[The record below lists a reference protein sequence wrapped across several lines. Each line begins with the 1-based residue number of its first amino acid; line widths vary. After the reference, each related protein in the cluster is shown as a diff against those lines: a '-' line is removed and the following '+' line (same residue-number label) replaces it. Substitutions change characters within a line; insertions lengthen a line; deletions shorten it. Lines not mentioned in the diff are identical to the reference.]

1 MIQRLALLVGGI
13 GAAAVLAFALGLT
26 NFVFAGPGAALNAAD
41 SQPVANT
48 ADAAAVGNGQP
59 GAGDQSVQPQKKT
72 VVDKVYIAPTPAPKV
87 VHVNPKGPSNQP
99 STTTPANQRPHAAA
113 PRQPASWESEH
124 EGNRGGGH
132 GRGDD

>member
-48 ADAAAVGNGQP
+48 ADVAAVGTGQA
-59 GAGDQSVQPQKKT
+59 GAGNQSVQPQKKT
-72 VVDKVYIAPTPAPKV
+72 VVDKVYVAPTPAPKV
-87 VHVNPKGPSNQP
+87 IHVKPATRNNQP
-99 STTTPANQRPHAAA
+99 GANTPATHQPPAAA
-113 PRQPASWESEH
+113 PRQPASRESEH
-124 EGNRGGGH
+124 EGHGGGGH